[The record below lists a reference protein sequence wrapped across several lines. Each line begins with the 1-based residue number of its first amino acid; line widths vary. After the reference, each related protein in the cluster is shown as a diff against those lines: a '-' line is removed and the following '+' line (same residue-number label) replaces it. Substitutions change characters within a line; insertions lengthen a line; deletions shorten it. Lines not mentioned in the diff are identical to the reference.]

1 MRCWARV
8 RKGKLGKDALD
19 MNSTSRG
26 TSPND
31 PINLWEFL
39 RMEIGRQVPPPDSDV
54 VLIWQPGQIGD
65 RIGHILTVAKYWEST
80 ASTEAL
86 GAESDPV
93 YRG

>member
-1 MRCWARV
+1 
-8 RKGKLGKDALD
+8 
-19 MNSTSRG
+19 
-26 TSPND
+26 
-31 PINLWEFL
+31 
-39 RMEIGRQVPPPDSDV
+39 MEIGRQVPPPDSDV